1 MSEYDLIPEEV
12 YANLPQDP
20 NDKFAVLVRIA
31 QTNLARLLDQ
41 SSSNDFSTEIR
52 SQFISI
58 IGGIADALGIEG
70 LPAIGNDLADYDK
83 YQMFQVY
90 LAGVVAK
97 VRLQGQL
104 VARPFSVE
112 LGRVTKARIQQEI
125 EQLRRSIDESD
136 LSEEKKAALREKLDE
151 LETELSKQRLSFART
166 MAIAASIMTIV
177 GGGAAALANAPKA
190 AETVM
195 AIIRLVG
202 EDKDKEDQE
211 RLRLQPPPKALP
223 DYTEP
228 FARPENSSFDV
239 AFDDDVPF

>member
-1 MSEYDLIPEEV
+1 MSEYDLIPEDA

-20 NDKFAVLVRIA
+20 NDKFAVLVRVA

-41 SSSNDFSTEIR
+41 SGSSDFSTEIR

-58 IGGIADALGIEG
+58 IGGIAEALGIEG
-70 LPAIGNDLADYDK
+70 LPQIGNDLAAYDK

-112 LGRVTKARIQQEI
+112 LGRISKAKIQQEI
-125 EQLRRSIDESD
+125 DQLRQSIDGSD
-136 LSEEKKAALREKLDE
+136 LSDKKKSALRDKLDDLQTE
-151 LETELSKQRLSFART
+151 LEKQRLSFARA

-190 AETVM
+190 AETVIT
-195 AIIRLVG
+195 IIRIVG
-202 EDKDKEDQE
+202 EDKDKEEQG
-211 RLRLQPPPKALP
+211 RLRLMPPPMALL
-223 DYTEP
+223 DYT
-228 FARPENSSFDV
+228 SSLAQGKPS
-239 AFDDDVPF
+239 AFDMAFDDVPF